1 MNLVNVCA
9 VQVCRAGERDGMLT
23 RQSEREGAEG
33 KRRNLKAKW
42 REGTECL
49 RAKLW
54 VGGGG
59 ATAAAAHNKQ

>member
-23 RQSEREGAEG
+23 RQSESGPGG

-54 VGGGG
+54 VGEG
-59 ATAAAAHNKQ
+59 AAAAHNKQ